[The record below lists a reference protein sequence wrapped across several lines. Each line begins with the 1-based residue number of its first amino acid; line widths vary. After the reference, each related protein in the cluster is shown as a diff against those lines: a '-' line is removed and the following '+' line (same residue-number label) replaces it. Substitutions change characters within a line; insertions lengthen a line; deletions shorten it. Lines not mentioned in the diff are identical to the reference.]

1 MSDMYPMTASGT
13 RRSGTRRSGTGPDPT
28 AALPMTLAR
37 RAALAI
43 GVPVCLA
50 LTGWGGL
57 NIVALIGEGSFPVR
71 YVIPVSGGR
80 LNANLSA
87 GDIRLRQVAGGPAEL
102 TGTARYSL
110 SRPAFT
116 ARTTAQG
123 SFFGYDCTNF
133 VGECGLDATI
143 SVPAGTA
150 ASMSTGGGNATVVGT
165 TGKVTVSSGGG
176 DVTADGVAGDIDM
189 RTDGGNIEGT
199 AMTAARVTASTGG
212 GDIEITFTRVP
223 RYVRVNT
230 DGGDVT
236 IVVPAGSTQYHVTA
250 STDGGNVDDSA
261 IPDNTSSANVITA
274 TSGGGDVT
282 ITEAGASG

>member
-13 RRSGTRRSGTGPDPT
+13 RQNGTGPDPT

-43 GVPVCLA
+43 GVPACLA
-50 LTGWGGL
+50 LTGWVGL
-57 NIVALIGEGSFPVR
+57 NVVALIGEGSFPVR
-71 YVIPVSGGR
+71 YVIPASAGR
-80 LNANLSA
+80 VDVNLSA

-116 ARTTAQG
+116 ERATAHG
-123 SFFGYDCTNF
+123 LAFGYDCSNW
-133 VGECGLDATI
+133 VGECGLDATV
-143 SVPAGTA
+143 SVPTGTA
-150 ASMSTGGGNATVVGT
+150 ASLSTDGGNATVVGT
-165 TGKVTVSSGGG
+165 TADVTVSSGGG
-176 DVTADGVAGDIDM
+176 DVTADRVAGDISM
-189 RTDGGNIEGT
+189 HTDGGNIQGT
-199 AMTAARVTASTGG
+199 AITAARVIASTGG

-223 RYVRVNT
+223 RSVRVNT
-230 DGGDVT
+230 NGGNVT

-261 IPDNTSSANVITA
+261 IPDNTSSSNVITA
-274 TSGGGDVT
+274 TSGGGDIT
-282 ITEAGASG
+282 ITEAS